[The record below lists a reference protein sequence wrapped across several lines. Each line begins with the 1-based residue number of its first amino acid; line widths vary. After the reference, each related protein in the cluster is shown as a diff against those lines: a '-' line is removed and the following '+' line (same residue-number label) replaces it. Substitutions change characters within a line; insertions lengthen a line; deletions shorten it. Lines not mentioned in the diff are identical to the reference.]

1 MAKKKKVVILGCGR
15 VGARLARALIEEGH
29 EVIVIDHNADQFRR
43 LGEHFPGKTV
53 LGDGLDI
60 DVLAGAGIEG
70 ADVFVAATNGD
81 NTNVMSA
88 QVACRRFKVC
98 RSIVRMYD
106 PIRAGAYREEF
117 GINTICPTEIV
128 SDLIQ
133 REIGEA

>member
-1 MAKKKKVVILGCGR
+1 MAKKKKIAILGCGR
-15 VGARLARALIEEGH
+15 VGARLALSLAEAGH
-29 EVIVIDHNADQFRR
+29 EVIVIDSNADQFHR
-43 LGEHFPGKTV
+43 LGERFPGKTV
-53 LGDGLDI
+53 MGDGLDI
-60 DVLAGAGIEG
+60 DILAEAGIEG

-133 REIGEA
+133 REIEEG

>member
-1 MAKKKKVVILGCGR
+1 MAKKKKIVILGCGR
-15 VGARLARALIEEGH
+15 VGARLARSLAEAGH
-29 EVIVIDHNADQFRR
+29 EVVVIDHNGDQFHR
-43 LGEHFPGKTV
+43 LGDDFTGKKV
-53 LGDGLDI
+53 LGNGLDI

-70 ADVFVAATNGD
+70 ADVFVAATDGD

-88 QVACRRFKVC
+88 QVACRKFSVC

-117 GINTICPTEIV
+117 GINTVCPTEIV

-133 REIGEA
+133 REVEEG